1 MIKKLNLNKK
11 KLIILVICLLIG
23 LAIVIKLINY
33 GKDAMKPPV
42 VFLIPEQFIGPVFV
56 VFDQEDGQ
64 DLKTDPLGV
73 SLTVPENGFI
83 KVKASK
89 NEVLTRGMNY
99 DKRNVY
105 WITLTKDGQ
114 RVNMPYQGGGARDYD
129 KEVDWTWYI
138 DTNNQSKQMIFDP
151 KLYPKTNDSESYHLT
166 KEQVKL
172 KTAYSWDTCDAYIW
186 KNIKEYESYMK
197 DLTGTLNKEKTE
209 YLDCMQ
215 FNISYPKMDD
225 KELSYENF
233 LGDYSLPEFK
243 KKLNEIQTF
252 RAQYLKEYLELNKN
266 KKD

>member
-1 MIKKLNLNKK
+1 VIKKLNLNKK

-64 DLKTDPLGV
+64 ELKTDPLGV
-73 SLTVPENGFI
+73 SLTVPENGLI

-105 WITLTKDGQ
+105 WVTITKDGQ
-114 RVNMPYQGGGARDYD
+114 RINMPYSGGGGHDYE
-129 KEVDWTWYI
+129 KRVNWSWYI
-138 DTNNQSKQMIFDP
+138 DTNNQAKQMIFDP
-151 KLYPKTNDSESYHLT
+151 KLYPKTNDSDSYFLT
-166 KEQVKL
+166 KEQAKL
-172 KTAYSWDTCDAYIW
+172 KTVYYWDTSRADIW
-186 KNIKEYESYMK
+186 KN
-197 DLTGTLNKEKTE
+197 
-209 YLDCMQ
+209 
-215 FNISYPKMDD
+215 P
-225 KELSYENF
+225 KELEAFNADYNNENRKPGETF
-233 LGDYSLPEFK
+233 NSMSFSVFYPNMNSENIDASDIRDDMSLNGLEE
-243 KKLNEIQTF
+243 KLTEIIPLKL
-252 RAQYLKEYLELNKN
+252 QYLKEYLELNKN